1 MDGNHD
7 HNLNLAVS
15 VAELNDTSTI
25 VGADQ
30 ETLKNCYW
38 TFSKHAAASPYY
50 GNTLSLAAPQFSV
63 E

>member
-7 HNLNLAVS
+7 PNLILAVS

-25 VGADQ
+25 VRADQ
-30 ETLKNCYW
+30 ETLKNYYW
-38 TFSKHAAASPYY
+38 TLSKHAADSPYY
-50 GNTLSLAAPQFSV
+50 GNTLSLAAPQFSM